1 MSEAVK
7 PGATEKE
14 AREAWREMMRSIAEY
29 LEAHRPAGY
38 AGERSWAWALD
49 SNDGEGRRGG
59 EG

>member
-1 MSEAVK
+1 MSGAVK
-7 PGATEKE
+7 PDATEKE

-38 AGERSWAWALD
+38 AGERSWAWALGEA
-49 SNDGEGRRGG
+49 GEGRRGG